1 MSNQAESVKVV
12 LIGESGVGKTS
23 IIAQFTSGKFDP
35 DTVTSLSAQYVSKT
49 IEFHN
54 LQKAIKFDIWDTAG
68 QEKYRALAKIFYKD
82 AKVICLVY
90 DITSEKT
97 FNEIKTYWYEMV
109 KSHADPDVLIAVVA
123 NKSDL
128 YDNAEVKNEEGEE
141 FAKSIGALFQSTS
154 AKSDTGITNL
164 FDNIGQKY
172 FNPNFDAT
180 SLDKQQQEEYHHAL
194 VVERE
199 PELAAAHSIS
209 LHQPAPY
216 GIAVTG
222 HTQDFYILSS
232 VAMSRAGAA
241 G

>member
-1 MSNQAESVKVV
+1 MSNAEPVKVV

-23 IIAQFTSGKFDP
+23 IITQFTSGKFDP

-180 SLDKQQQEEYHHAL
+180 SLDKQQQEEYQKKKT
-194 VVERE
+194 EE
-199 PELAAAHSIS
+199 KQKKI
-209 LHQPAPY
+209 Y
-216 GIAVTG
+216 
-222 HTQDFYILSS
+222 
-232 VAMSRAGAA
+232 MNK
-241 G
+241 